1 MNRTAVEKRYWLIE
15 LLANWEGRVN
25 SGHLQHYCQLGRQ
38 QASKTLSAYQN
49 AYPNQLAYCA
59 SEKSFLPTETF
70 SPQFIGNDVAEY
82 LSWMSGQHTYQPQ
95 PTEKYQLEIAVL
107 MVPSRLIKP
116 SIMRLLIQAMRQQTR
131 IEINYISISN
141 PDPEG
146 RIIVPV
152 RFVNT
157 GQRWHLRAWCE
168 KAQGYRDFVLSRF
181 RGLPLE
187 EGPCITPLPADTHW
201 DTKLTLRIQPDPRL
215 TLEQKA
221 VLEHDYGMEK
231 GELQLTV
238 RAALAHYLL
247 QEMQVHIKMLDG
259 NPAAQ
264 QLILAN
270 YQEIQPWLFS

>member
-1 MNRTAVEKRYWLIE
+1 MFKTAVERRYWLIE

-38 QASKTLSAYQN
+38 QASKTITSYQDEH
-49 AYPNQLAYCA
+49 PNQLEYCA
-59 SEKSFLPTETF
+59 SAKSFLPTENF
-70 SPQFIGNDVAEY
+70 APKFISIEVAEY
-82 LSWMSGQHTYQPQ
+82 LDWMSGQHAYQREQ
-95 PTEKYQLEIAVL
+95 TEKYHIATAVL
-107 MVPSRLIKP
+107 MTPKRLVKP
-116 SIMRLLIQAMRQQTR
+116 TIMRPLIHALRQQTR
-131 IEINYISISN
+131 VEINYTSVSN

-168 KAQGYRDFVLSRF
+168 KAQAYRDFVLSRF
-181 RGLPLE
+181 RGVPID
-187 EGPCITPLPADTHW
+187 EGPRLTPLPEDTHW
-201 DTKLTLRIQPDPRL
+201 HTQLTLRIQPDPRL
-215 TLEQKA
+215 SPEQQA
-221 VLEHDYGMEK
+221 VLEHDYGMED
-231 GELQLTV
+231 GELKLQV

-247 QEMQVHIKMLDG
+247 QEMQVSTKMLDG

-270 YQEIQPWLFS
+270 YQDIQPWLFG